1 MNIQTLHPAP
11 AQIDS
16 ERLRPTAET
25 PETAVNAVTGAGE
38 APGITAAAKTS
49 GSGSEEELSSAELL
63 SDDSSCREE
72 GFLSG

>member
-38 APGITAAAKTS
+38 APGITAAAKTTGS
-49 GSGSEEELSSAELL
+49 GSGEGWIRGELR
-63 SDDSSCREE
+63 DR
-72 GFLSG
+72 